1 MPKTIRNEFDKCL
14 TYENLLEAH
23 NLSQKGKTLRNEIV
37 LFNLRREEHLNLLY
51 EDLKA
56 GTYEHGKYRSFY
68 VCMPQKRKI
77 ETARYIDKIVHRWVV
92 DNFLEKYFVS
102 EFIYTS
108 YAGIKGRGIKAA
120 VLDVQRAMRCCK
132 KKWDNYY
139 ILKMNIVDFFR
150 YVDRKILL
158 DILQRKIKDQKLW
171 DLINKI
177 IYSTDGEK
185 GLPIGNYTSQVFAN
199 IYLNEVDQ
207 YVKHTLKCKYYFRY
221 MDESIVIAR
230 TKKEAIN
237 ILEKITAFLEKEL
250 KLFLN
255 SKTQIIKSMQGV
267 NFCGYNIKENR
278 IKIKDEGKR
287 NLKLKLKG
295 LEKRITD
302 GEISSCDAYK
312 YVTGYIGY
320 IKIADVKKLTE
331 KLFYCGKL

>member
-1 MPKTIRNEFDKCL
+1 MPKTIRNEFNKCL
-14 TYENLLEAH
+14 TYDSLLKAH
-23 NLSQKGKTLRNEIV
+23 NLSQRGKTLKNEIV
-37 LFNLRREEHLNLLY
+37 SFNSRREEYLNWLY
-51 EDLKA
+51 EELRT
-56 GTYEHGKYRSFY
+56 GTYEHGKYKSVY
-68 VCMPQKRKI
+68 TPQKRKI

-108 YAGIKGRGIKAA
+108 YSGIKGRGIKAA
-120 VLDVQRAMRCCK
+120 VLDVQKAMRCCK
-132 KKWDNYY
+132 KKWGNYY
-139 ILKMNIVDFFR
+139 ILKMNIEELFD

-171 DLINKI
+171 NLINKI
-177 IYSTDGEK
+177 VYSTEGEK

-221 MDESIVIAR
+221 MDNLIAIVR
-230 TKKEAIN
+230 TKKDAVD
-237 ILEKITAFLEKEL
+237 ILEKITTFLEKEL
-250 KLFLN
+250 KLFFN
-255 SKTQIIKSMQGV
+255 SKTQIMKSMQGV

-278 IKIKDEGKR
+278 VKIKDEGKR
-287 NLKLKLKG
+287 NLKLRLKR